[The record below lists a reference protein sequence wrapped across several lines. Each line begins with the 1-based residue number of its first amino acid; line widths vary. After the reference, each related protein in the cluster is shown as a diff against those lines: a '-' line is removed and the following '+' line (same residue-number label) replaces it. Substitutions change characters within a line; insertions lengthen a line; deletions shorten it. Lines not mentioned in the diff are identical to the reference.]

1 MIKEAT
7 SPLEPH
13 FDDLAGD
20 APGRKARRLFLA
32 TRPKFLTAS
41 VLPVFVGT
49 AWGAAVSGHFDLL
62 AAVLALIATALVH
75 AASNVLNDVGD
86 DATGT
91 DRVNL
96 ERIYPYTG
104 GSRFIQNQVM
114 TAAEMNRWGV
124 GLLALATVVGL
135 GLTLLKGPMVLLF
148 GLAGIA
154 IAVLYSWPRV
164 QLAGRGLGE
173 FCICVAFG
181 LLPVCGAAWLQSSVI
196 DWPTVLV
203 ALPTGLWVALILL
216 INSVPDRKA
225 DGESGKRTTVVRLG
239 PDGSRK
245 LYVILH
251 VVAFAS
257 LLALSLTGR
266 MPWWVALGGAVLVAG
281 GFKAA
286 QGIRS
291 DFDRAA
297 LTKSIEMTL
306 GLQAAGSVLLIVGSV
321 FAA

>member
-1 MIKEAT
+1 
-7 SPLEPH
+7 
-13 FDDLAGD
+13 
-20 APGRKARRLFLA
+20 
-32 TRPKFLTAS
+32 
-41 VLPVFVGT
+41 
-49 AWGAAVSGHFDLL
+49 LL
-62 AAVLALIATALVH
+62 AATALVH

-86 DATGT
+86 DTTGT

-114 TAAEMNRWGV
+114 SAAEMNRWGWA
-124 GLLALATVVGL
+124 LLALATVVGL
-135 GLTLLKGPMVLLF
+135 GLTLLEGPMVLLF

-181 LLPVCGAAWLQSSVI
+181 LLPVCGAAWLQSSVV
-196 DWPTVLV
+196 DWPTLLV

-216 INSVPDRKA
+216 INSVPDRTA
-225 DGESGKRTTVVRLG
+225 DGASGKRTTVVRLG
-239 PDGSRK
+239 PDGSRN
-245 LYVILH
+245 LYVMLH
-251 VVAFAS
+251 VIAFAS
-257 LLALSLTGR
+257 LLLLSFTGR

-281 GFKAA
+281 GLKAA
-286 QGIRS
+286 QGIRK